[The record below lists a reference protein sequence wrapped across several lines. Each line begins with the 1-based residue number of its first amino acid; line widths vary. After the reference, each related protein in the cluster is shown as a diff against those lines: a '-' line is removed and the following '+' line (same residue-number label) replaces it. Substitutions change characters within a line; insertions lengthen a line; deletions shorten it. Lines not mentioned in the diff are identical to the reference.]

1 MFLQR
6 PPSRPEPTPDPVPL
20 ALRAATLGVI
30 AAALLGVLLFR
41 LWALQVLHSDQ
52 YVASAAQDS
61 VRTISVPAPRGEI
74 LDRNGHVLV
83 GTGASIAV
91 QVDAGRLPDGADCAA
106 TVHDLTALQQKPGC
120 MVLNRLAW
128 VLNVPY
134 PRMWRQ
140 FSHLAKANPGYPVTL
155 PFSVNRRETAYVLE
169 RRWRFPGVQFEHVYQ
184 RTYPTLAQFGPI
196 NPNLIG
202 FVGAITAQNLKDSV
216 LPRAAADDRHRRP
229 GGRREDLRPLPARPG
244 RPDPGDGRPHRG
256 AGRCGVSDPVA
267 GRRRQPAPDHRRAP
281 STDGPAGGAEGHL
294 DRARR
299 RPAG

>member
-1 MFLQR
+1 
-6 PPSRPEPTPDPVPL
+6 VPL

-61 VRTISVPAPRGEI
+61 VRTIGVPAPRGEI

-91 QVDAGRLPDGADCAA
+91 QVDAGRLPGGAHCGD
-106 TVHDLTALQQKPGC
+106 TVHDRAALQQKPGC
-120 MVLNRLAW
+120 MVLSRLAW

-140 FSHLAKANPGYPVTL
+140 FSHLANANPGYPVTL

-169 RRWRFPGVQFEHVYQ
+169 RRWRFPGVQF
-184 RTYPTLAQFGPI
+184 
-196 NPNLIG
+196 
-202 FVGAITAQNLKDSV
+202 
-216 LPRAAADDRHRRP
+216 
-229 GGRREDLRPLPARPG
+229 
-244 RPDPGDGRPHRG
+244 
-256 AGRCGVSDPVA
+256 
-267 GRRRQPAPDHRRAP
+267 
-281 STDGPAGGAEGHL
+281 
-294 DRARR
+294 
-299 RPAG
+299 